1 MAGGS
6 LCPTAVG
13 IVDIVDI
20 VVEGLLFVS
29 LVCLCGVLNNTDCF
43 VWACLST
50 GPKRKGGV
58 LSKLLQ

>member
-13 IVDIVDI
+13 IVDIVV

-43 VWACLST
+43 VW
-50 GPKRKGGV
+50 GV
-58 LSKLLQ
+58 LEHRSEKEGGGSQ